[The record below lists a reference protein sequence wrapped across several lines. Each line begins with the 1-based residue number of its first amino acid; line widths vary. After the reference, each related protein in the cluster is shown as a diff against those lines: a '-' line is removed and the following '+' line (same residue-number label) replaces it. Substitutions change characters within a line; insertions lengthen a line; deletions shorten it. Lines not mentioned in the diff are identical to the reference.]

1 MEYQH
6 GGDIYTNQVELDYSA
21 NLNPLGLP
29 LGVRNAYIGAAD
41 CCSVYP
47 DSRCQ
52 ALRRKLAVF
61 HQIDEEAVFCGNGA
75 AELIFLIVQ
84 AKRPK
89 RALLIAPSFLEY
101 EQALKN
107 AGCEITWFDLKENED
122 FALQVPELLAHVKR
136 AAAARLRPDMVFLCN
151 PNNPTGFAVE
161 RPELNPFLEY
171 CEEWGIVCVLDE
183 CFNEFLDEPERYS
196 VIEEL
201 RSGRFR
207 RLFIL
212 KAFTKIYA
220 MAGLRLGYGIS
231 LDRELLEAMAGS
243 RQPWSVSGPAQAAG
257 EAALSETEYVNR
269 ARELV
274 ERERNWLMAQMEELG
289 LSVYHSRANY
299 IFFKDRRPETRSLYE
314 ACLERGV
321 LIRSCA
327 NYRGLDSRFYRICV
341 KDRADNETFIRV
353 LREAMEERK

>member
-29 LGVRNAYIGAAD
+29 EGVKNAYIGAAD

-52 ALRRKLAVF
+52 ALRTKLADY
-61 HQIDEEAVFCGNGA
+61 HRIGREAVLCGNGA

-101 EQALKN
+101 EQALKA
-107 AGCEITWFDLKENED
+107 AGCGLSWFDLKEEED
-122 FALQVPELLAHVKR
+122 FALSVPELLVHLKEAE
-136 AAAARLRPDMVFLCN
+136 AAGQRPDILFLCN

-161 RPELNPFLEY
+161 REALIPLLEY
-171 CEEWGIVCVLDE
+171 CEERGIVCVVDE
-183 CFNEFLDEPERYS
+183 CFIEFLDEPERFS
-196 VIEEL
+196 VMKEL

-212 KAFTKIYA
+212 KAFTKLYA

-231 LDRELLEAMAGS
+231 LDRELLEAMDGC
-243 RQPWSVSGPAQAAG
+243 RQPWSVSGPAQSAG
-257 EAALSETEYVNR
+257 EAALGETEYVNR

-274 ERERNWLMAQMEELG
+274 KRERSWLKAQMEGLG
-289 LSVYHSRANY
+289 LFVYDSRANY
-299 IFFKDRRPETRSLYE
+299 LFSGIRRRPGPGR
-314 ACLERGV
+314 
-321 LIRSCA
+321 
-327 NYRGLDSRFYRICV
+327 
-341 KDRADNETFIRV
+341 
-353 LREAMEERK
+353 RKPAASMTPA

>member
-29 LGVRNAYIGAAD
+29 EGVRNAYIGAAD

-52 ALRRKLAVF
+52 ALRTKLADY
-61 HQIDEEAVFCGNGA
+61 HRIGREAVLCGNGA

-101 EQALKN
+101 EQALKA
-107 AGCEITWFDLKENED
+107 AGCGLSWFDLKEEED
-122 FALQVPELLAHVKR
+122 FALSVPELLAHLKEAE
-136 AAAARLRPDMVFLCN
+136 AAGQRPDILFLCN

-161 RPELNPFLEY
+161 REALIPLLEY
-171 CEEWGIVCVLDE
+171 CEECGIVCVVDE
-183 CFNEFLDEPERYS
+183 CFIEFLDEPERFS
-196 VIEEL
+196 VMKEL

-212 KAFTKIYA
+212 KAFTKLYA

-231 LDRELLEAMAGS
+231 LDRELLEAMDGC
-243 RQPWSVSGPAQAAG
+243 RQPWSVSGPAQSAG
-257 EAALSETEYVNR
+257 EAALGETEYVNR

-274 ERERNWLMAQMEELG
+274 KRERSWLFFRDPAQA
-289 LSVYHSRANY
+289 RA
-299 IFFKDRRPETRSLYE
+299 RTPESRSLYD
-314 ACLERGV
+314 ACLKNGV

-327 NYRGLDSRFYRICV
+327 NYRGLDGRFYRICV
-341 KDRADNETFIRV
+341 KDRANNETFIRV
-353 LREAMEERK
+353 LKKAMEERD